1 MVHLTMHTDTQIF
14 KEADNTVDLLFS
26 LEDYDFGKTV
36 DVMVTLKEDGENKN
50 YTAVYTKK
58 LIDKKPTWV
67 PTSVRK

>member
-1 MVHLTMHTDTQIF
+1 MHTDNQIF

-26 LEDYDFGKTV
+26 LEDYDYEKTV
-36 DVMVTLKEDGENKN
+36 DVMVSLKEYGQDQN

-67 PTSVRK
+67 PTLVRK